1 MYGLAAIQQA
11 NGWAMAGAGACI
23 VLTGLAV
30 LSFLISL
37 IPRLTGFFE
46 EKVHTPLEKAAE
58 ETKPKMIV
66 PEKLPEDINA
76 ASTIYIAVTE
86 ELGENFSLV
95 DLHRKSKEMGLPHP
109 HLSIN
114 RFRDAGILVCRGKE
128 CFTWQP
134 VSEERTRT

>member
-1 MYGLAAIQQA
+1 
-11 NGWAMAGAGACI
+11 MAGAGACI

-30 LSFLISL
+30 LSFLISM

-46 EKVHTPLEKAAE
+46 EKHNPTLETEGNITTPKRV
-58 ETKPKMIV
+58 V
-66 PEKLPEDINA
+66 PDKLPEDIQA
-76 ASTIYIAVTE
+76 ASMIYITLTE

-95 DLHRKSKEMGLPHP
+95 DLHKKSKEMGLPHP

-114 RFRDAGILVCRGKE
+114 RFRDAGILVCNGKE

-134 VSEERTRT
+134 MSE